1 MFLSQIRHRLPS
13 AILAARNASYPTR
26 LLSTTIAR
34 RNASSDDEK
43 PLNKVSRTITEPI
56 SQGASQAMLY
66 ATGLTE
72 KDMNKAQVGIA
83 SVWFT
88 GNPCNKHLL
97 DLNHKVKE
105 GVEKAGL
112 IGYQFNTIG
121 VSDGISMGTNGMK
134 YSLQSRDLIADS
146 IETVMGGQWY
156 DANISI
162 PGCDKN
168 MPGVLMAMG
177 RVNRP
182 SLMVYGGSIKPG
194 CAVTQN
200 NADIDIV
207 SAFQAYGQYI
217 SGQITEEERFD
228 IIRHACPGSGACG
241 GMYTANTMAS
251 AIEVMGM
258 TLPGS
263 STNPA
268 ESKAKQLECL
278 AAGETIKR
286 LLVEDIRPRDILT
299 RQAFENAMVLV
310 NITGGSTNAV
320 LHLIAI
326 ADSVGIKLT
335 IDDFQRVSDRTPYLA
350 DLKPSGKYVM
360 NDLYHIGGTP
370 ALIKLLIKE
379 GLIDGSGITVTGETL
394 AKNVENAPDF
404 PADQKIIRPLSDPIK
419 KTGHIQI
426 LRGSLAPEGAVGKIT
441 GKEGTRFTG
450 KARVFDS
457 EDDFVAA
464 LERGEIKKEDKTVV
478 VIRYCG
484 PKGGPGMPEML
495 KPSSALM
502 GAGLG
507 KSCALITDGRFSGGS
522 HGFLIGHIVPEAAV
536 GGPIGLV
543 KDGDII
549 TIDAEK
555 RLLDVDVSAE
565 EMAKRRRQ
573 WEEDR
578 DNGRLPPTGLTMRGT
593 LGKYARAVSDASHG
607 CVTDSLS

>member
-1 MFLSQIRHRLPS
+1 MLPQTRARMPAALRSLSRS
-13 AILAARNASYPTR
+13 TATART
-26 LLSTTIAR
+26 LSTTIPRFQNDKA
-34 RNASSDDEK
+34 
-43 PLNKVSRTITEPI
+43 LNKVSRHITQPK

-66 ATGLTE
+66 AVGLKE
-72 KDMNKAQVGIA
+72 EDMNKAQVGIS
-83 SVWFT
+83 SVWFN
-88 GNPCNKHLL
+88 GNPCNMHLL
-97 DLNHKVKE
+97 DLNNKVRQ
-105 GVEKAGL
+105 GVQDQDL
-112 IGYQFNTIG
+112 IGFQFNTVG
-121 VSDGISMGTNGMK
+121 VSDAISMGTSGMR

-146 IETVMGGQWY
+146 VETVMGGQWY

-182 SLMVYGGSIKPG
+182 SLMVYGGTIKPG

-207 SAFQAYGQYI
+207 SAFQAYGQFI
-217 SGQITEEERFD
+217 TKEITEPQRFD
-228 IIRHACPGSGACG
+228 VIRHACPGEGACG

-251 AIEVMGM
+251 AIETMGM

-263 STNPA
+263 SSNPA
-268 ESKAKQLECL
+268 NSQAKYLECL
-278 AAGETIKR
+278 AAGGAIKK
-286 LLVEDIRPRDILT
+286 LLAEDIRPRDILT
-299 RQAFENAMVLV
+299 RQAFENAMVVV

-335 IDDFQRVSDRTPYLA
+335 IDDFQAVSDRIPFLA

-360 NDLYHIGGTP
+360 ADLHAIGGTP
-370 ALIKLLIKE
+370 ALLKLLLKE
-379 GLIDGSGITVTGETL
+379 GLIDGSGMTVTGETMAQNL
-394 AKNVENAPDF
+394 EKLPGFPD
-404 PADQKIIRPLSDPIK
+404 DQKIIRPFSNPIK
-419 KTGHIQI
+419 ETGHIQI
-426 LRGSLAPEGAVGKIT
+426 LRGSLAPGGSVGKIT
-441 GKEGTRFTG
+441 GKEGMSFTG

-457 EDDFVAA
+457 EDDFIAA
-464 LERGEIKKEDKTVV
+464 LEREEIKKDEKTVV

-507 KSCALITDGRFSGGS
+507 NSAALITDGRFSGGS

-543 KDGDII
+543 NDGDII
-549 TIDAEK
+549 TIDANK
-555 RLLDVDVSAE
+555 RILDLEIPESEIAE
-565 EMAKRRRQ
+565 RRKN
-573 WEEDR
+573 WEAR
-578 DNGRLPPTGLTMRGT
+578 KAAGQLPETGLTMRGT
-593 LGKYARAVSDASHG
+593 LGKYARTVRDASQG
-607 CVTDSLS
+607 CITDAVDVE